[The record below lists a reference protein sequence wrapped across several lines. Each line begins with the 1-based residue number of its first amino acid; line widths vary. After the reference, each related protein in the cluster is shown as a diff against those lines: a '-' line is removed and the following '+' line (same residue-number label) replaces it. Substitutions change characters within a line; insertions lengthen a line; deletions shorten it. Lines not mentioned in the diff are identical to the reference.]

1 MHREA
6 MTYSLFR
13 SRSTSERTTLAMLVH
28 PVTPMTSER
37 LQTHSSEAPS
47 KEFWF
52 GTDTMG
58 RDIFAMIWYG
68 GRVSLLIGALSTG
81 ISTALAV
88 LFGTVS
94 GLAPRWL
101 DDLLMRLTEI
111 FLSIP
116 SLLLIIF
123 LQAVLGKANVWSLP
137 KPSAN
142 IGHTQHRH
150 HQEHAGDQYDP
161 PRAAEQRILLI
172 IFLQA
177 VLGKANVW
185 SLSLVIGVT
194 GWTSIAKVVRS
205 EVLRLRNS
213 EYVMASRC
221 MGGGFFHILRR
232 HLAPNFFSSIM
243 FMVVMNVRAAIAA
256 ESTLSRVLSVIS
268 TYRAYS
274 NHQLLLVV
282 LTLQIIPPLLP
293 LAPKPS
299 GGLFL
304 DCD

>member
-1 MHREA
+1 MDERFVLVGARTPLPPPVKARKWYEGRPVVSMA
-6 MTYSLFR
+6 VLAGIVLGCLFCGAFV
-13 SRSTSERTTLAMLVH
+13 SGEPGYMDFL
-28 PVTPMTSER
+28 
-37 LQTHSSEAPS
+37 HSSEAPS

-123 LQAVLGKANVWSLP
+123 LQA
-137 KPSAN
+137 
-142 IGHTQHRH
+142 I
-150 HQEHAGDQYDP
+150 
-161 PRAAEQRILLI
+161 
-172 IFLQA
+172 
-177 VLGKANVW
+177 LGKANVW

-194 GWTSIAKVVRS
+194 GWTSIAKVVRAV
-205 EVLRLRNS
+205 VLRLRNS

-221 MGGGFFHILRR
+221 MGGGFFHVLR
-232 HLAPNFFSSIM
+232 
-243 FMVVMNVRAAIAA
+243 
-256 ESTLSRVLSVIS
+256 
-268 TYRAYS
+268 
-274 NHQLLLVV
+274 
-282 LTLQIIPPLLP
+282 
-293 LAPKPS
+293 
-299 GGLFL
+299 
-304 DCD
+304 

>member
-1 MHREA
+1 MDERFVLVGARTPLPPPVKTRKWYEGRPVVSMA
-6 MTYSLFR
+6 VLAGIVLGCLFCGVFV
-13 SRSTSERTTLAMLVH
+13 SGVPGYMDLL
-28 PVTPMTSER
+28 
-37 LQTHSSEAPS
+37 HSSEAPGG
-47 KEFWF
+47 EFWF

-68 GRVSLLIGALSTG
+68 GRVSLLIGTLSTG

-123 LQAVLGKANVWSLP
+123 LQA
-137 KPSAN
+137 
-142 IGHTQHRH
+142 I
-150 HQEHAGDQYDP
+150 
-161 PRAAEQRILLI
+161 
-172 IFLQA
+172 
-177 VLGKANVW
+177 LGKANVW

-256 ESTLSRVLSVIS
+256 ESTLSFMGIGLPLEVIS
-268 TYRAYS
+268 WGSMLSLSEKA
-274 NHQLLLVV
+274 LLSGAWWIILIPGVFLVV
-282 LTLQIIPPLLP
+282 TMLCVTNI
-293 LAPKPS
+293 
-299 GGLFL
+299 GGWLRGEGEQRGNNL
-304 DCD
+304 